1 MHRIYIYQNIAYN
14 PNQMYAKKISEIIFY
29 PTKHASIRNVW
40 NPFWC
45 IKNLNKKSK

>member
-29 PTKHASIRNVW
+29 PTNMLQLEMFEI
-40 NPFWC
+40 PFDV
-45 IKNLNKKSK
+45 

>member
-29 PTKHASIRNVW
+29 PTNQKIKHASIRNV
-40 NPFWC
+40 
-45 IKNLNKKSK
+45 